1 MNILEPETER
11 PTPTLQSLQD
21 CNAYLC
27 QIATVWNYRNATVL
41 CQNATDVCRI
51 VDPVHS
57 IEESNSK
64 VSNGTGSSPLF
75 FRRNDDVL

>member
-11 PTPTLQSLQD
+11 PTPTLQPLQD

-27 QIATVWNYRNATVL
+27 RNAMVWYCRSATDL
-41 CQNATDVCRI
+41 CQNATDRCRI

-64 VSNGTGSSPLF
+64 VSNGTGSFPLF
-75 FRRNDDVL
+75 VGRDCYVI